1 MEQMSL
7 TGLDEMKPTCASCH
21 YWYGNRSGDRMG
33 WCRRHSPRTVYG
45 KDQTK
50 FPEMWGG
57 EWCGD
62 YREMKQGDGR

>member
-7 TGLDEMKPTCASCH
+7 TGLDEVKPMCASCH

-33 WCRRHSPRTVYG
+33 CCRRHSPRTVYG

-62 YREMKQGDGR
+62 YREMKQENGR

>member
-33 WCRRHSPRTVYG
+33 CCRKHSPRTVYG

-62 YREMKQGDGR
+62 YRKMKQGDGR

>member
-7 TGLDEMKPTCASCH
+7 TGLDEVKPTCASCH

-33 WCRRHSPRTVYG
+33 CCRRHSPRTVYG

-62 YREMKQGDGR
+62 YRVMKQGE